1 MDIQYQKMYILPHG
15 SVQSKY
21 GGDNEYLPSLNTL
34 KILAYEL
41 GGLMVKNTKRILA
54 VLLSLVL
61 IIMNV
66 ASVYASG
73 ETDTQNDSLLI
84 DVQNIEIASGS
95 VYDLS
100 ASTSAANV
108 LSLTEG
114 TMMRIAMLTSCCR
127 FLLA

>member
-1 MDIQYQKMYILPHG
+1 MYILPNG

-21 GGDNEYLPSLNTL
+21 GGDNEYLSSSDIL

-73 ETDTQNDSLLI
+73 ETDAQNDALLI

-95 VYDLS
+95 VYKH
-100 ASTSAANV
+100 TNK
-108 LSLTEG
+108 
-114 TMMRIAMLTSCCR
+114 
-127 FLLA
+127 LLR

>member
-1 MDIQYQKMYILPHG
+1 MYILPND

-21 GGDNEYLPSLNTL
+21 GGDNEYLPSLDTL
-34 KILAYEL
+34 IILAYEL

-95 VYDLS
+95 VYKH
-100 ASTSAANV
+100 TNK
-108 LSLTEG
+108 
-114 TMMRIAMLTSCCR
+114 
-127 FLLA
+127 LLR

>member
-1 MDIQYQKMYILPHG
+1 MYILPHG
-15 SVQSKY
+15 SVRSKY
-21 GGDNEYLPSLNTL
+21 GGDNEYLSSSDIL

-84 DVQNIEIASGS
+84 DVQNIELASGS
-95 VYDLS
+95 VYKH
-100 ASTSAANV
+100 TNK
-108 LSLTEG
+108 
-114 TMMRIAMLTSCCR
+114 
-127 FLLA
+127 LLR